1 MKRDRGEKG
10 KTVSRA
16 CTVAS
21 TTPPVAADVSP
32 RPNGKPVGR
41 ALTSAATGTVLILLA
56 GCLNPGPKFNPYIPG
71 SYQENAFSQVKLTN
85 AVPQTDLL
93 KPSAALFTLGP
104 GDKLEL
110 ELLGDITTKTL
121 TSVGPDGKIYFH
133 LLQGVD
139 VWD

>member
-1 MKRDRGEKG
+1 MKRDCGEKG

-16 CTVAS
+16 FVVAS

-32 RPNGKPVGR
+32 RPKGKPVSR

-110 ELLGDITTKTL
+110 LEEKGEWFHIRLSNGK
-121 TSVGPDGKIYFH
+121 DGWISSSYAKKE
-133 LLQGVD
+133 
-139 VWD
+139 